1 MIFFNEKQFFQNYTR
16 AFLRYVIY
24 ICLLKRGY
32 FNVKQNN
39 KPLLNNKFR
48 LALIPSYKNRNTFTR
63 KIMNCFSL
71 SLSNLQLRRLN
82 TAIYQTNLYVFSINN
97 NTRSLHYNMSWL
109 QLRFIY
115 NYTKSCEF
123 EIKRFS
129 HTHELKVW
137 LRKINL

>member
-1 MIFFNEKQFFQNYTR
+1 MFCFPYLQLLHYSMNVLIKVKPHKNKNMNLKKKQIVIFWMENCFFQNYTR

-39 KPLLNNKFR
+39 KPSLNNKFR
-48 LALIPSYKNRNTFTR
+48 LALIPSYKNRNTFSR

-97 NTRSLHYNMSWL
+97 NTRSL
-109 QLRFIY
+109 
-115 NYTKSCEF
+115 
-123 EIKRFS
+123 
-129 HTHELKVW
+129 
-137 LRKINL
+137 